1 MVLVKGFY
9 DDIHFTE
16 SNISGFNI
24 VGNDL
29 MIDIHSGLEIYPPHP
44 LANSHTMSAPC
55 CLIFKNVVSSQ
66 RTFSIYAGDPKK
78 DGFKETKKVFD
89 KVSEPEPNK
98 AYEEY
103 GVEGV
108 LLEPKAWISWKIIA
122 EEFSVD
128 DLKE

>member
-24 VGNDL
+24 VGSDL
-29 MIDIHSGLEIYPPHP
+29 MIDIHSGLEIYSPHP
-44 LANSHTMSAPC
+44 LANSHTITDPC
-55 CLIFKNVVSSQ
+55 RLIFKNVVSSK
-66 RTFSIYAGDPKK
+66 RTFSIYAGDPKT
-78 DGFKETKKVFD
+78 DGFKETKTISD
-89 KVSEPEPNK
+89 NVSKPEFHK

-108 LLEPKAWISWKIIA
+108 LLEPKAWISWDIIA
-122 EEFSVD
+122 EEFYVD
-128 DLKE
+128 DLK

>member
-9 DDIHFTE
+9 DDIHFPE
-16 SNISGFNI
+16 SNISGFSF

-29 MIDIHSGLEIYPPHP
+29 KIDIHSGLEIYPPHP
-44 LANSHTMSAPC
+44 LANSHTMSDAC

-66 RTFSIYAGDPKK
+66 RTFSIYAGDPKT
-78 DGFKETKKVFD
+78 DGFKETNKIFD
-89 KVSEPEPNK
+89 RVSEPEPNI

-108 LLEPKAWISWKIIA
+108 LLEPKAWISWDIVA
-122 EEFSVD
+122 EEFYVD